1 MENNPSI
8 IDITEETEEQKKERE
23 LKERKEKYI
32 EQLKN
37 RDMLIK
43 KELINLVMRQTT
55 YSEDEAKEQLE
66 KNKYNF
72 HLVLK
77 EFMTPNTTKQ
87 DTNNKSIN
95 IQQTIY
101 KEIRTM
107 MDSAS
112 RKQRYQAEFN
122 RRMEEQ
128 KEEEQKKKKEEQK
141 KENEQENI
149 SNDN

>member
-1 MENNPSI
+1 MENNNPI
-8 IDITEETEEQKKERE
+8 TDITDETEEEKKQRE
-23 LKERKEKYI
+23 LKEKREKYI
-32 EQLKN
+32 EQLKE
-37 RDMLIK
+37 RDLLIK

-66 KNKYNF
+66 KNKWNF

-77 EFMTPNTTKQ
+77 QFMTPNPIKEGNNN
-87 DTNNKSIN
+87 NNKSIN

-112 RKQRYQAEFN
+112 KKQRYQAEYK

-128 KEEEQKKKKEEQK
+128 NNEIKKENEEQK
-141 KENEQENI
+141 KEKDEQYV
-149 SNDN
+149 

>member
-1 MENNPSI
+1 MENNNPI
-8 IDITEETEEQKKERE
+8 TDITEETEEEKKQRE
-23 LKERKEKYI
+23 LKEKRERYI
-32 EQLKN
+32 QQLRQ
-37 RDMLIK
+37 RDFLIK

-66 KNKYNF
+66 KNKWDF

-77 EFMTPNTTKQ
+77 QFMTPNSIKE
-87 DTNNKSIN
+87 DNNNKSIN

-112 RKQRYQAEFN
+112 KKQRYQAELN
-122 RRMEEQ
+122 KRMEE
-128 KEEEQKKKKEEQK
+128 
-141 KENEQENI
+141 
-149 SNDN
+149 